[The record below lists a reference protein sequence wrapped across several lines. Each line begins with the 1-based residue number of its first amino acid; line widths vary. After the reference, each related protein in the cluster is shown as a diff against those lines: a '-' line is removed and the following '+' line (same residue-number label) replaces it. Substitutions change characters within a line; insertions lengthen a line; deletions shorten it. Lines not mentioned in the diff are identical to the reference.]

1 MLNYIIII
9 LIFVIV
15 TVFIIQFIGLLKG
28 ERPEILGIH
37 NNQLRACPEK
47 SNCVSSYSSYSSNL
61 KFNIEPLPYF
71 STAENSITKIQKTLL
86 GIKGITIITQDKDYI
101 YAECKSFFL
110 GFVDDLEVYCDESK
124 QRCFVRSAS
133 RLGYSDFGVNR
144 KRIEKIRKLIQK

>member
-1 MLNYIIII
+1 MLKYIIII

-28 ERPEILGIH
+28 KRPEILGIH
-37 NNQLRACPEK
+37 NNQLRDCPEK
-47 SNCVSSYSSYSSNL
+47 SNCVSSYSSNL

-71 STAENSITKIQKTLL
+71 SSAENSINKIQKILL
-86 GIKGITIITQDKDYI
+86 GIKGISIITQDTDYI

-124 QRCFVRSAS
+124 QQCFVRSAS